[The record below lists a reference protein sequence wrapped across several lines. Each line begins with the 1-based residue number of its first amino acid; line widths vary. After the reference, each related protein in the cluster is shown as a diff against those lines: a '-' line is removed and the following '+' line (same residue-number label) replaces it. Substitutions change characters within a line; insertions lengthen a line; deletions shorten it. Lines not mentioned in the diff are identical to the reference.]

1 MKSADASADVD
12 DVSDTI
18 HVHGSKHCDGRDS
31 IVVCEGGDDKD
42 AFESEVEDIL
52 DITVEDCGV

>member
-1 MKSADASADVD
+1 LSVAAVKSA
-12 DVSDTI
+12 I